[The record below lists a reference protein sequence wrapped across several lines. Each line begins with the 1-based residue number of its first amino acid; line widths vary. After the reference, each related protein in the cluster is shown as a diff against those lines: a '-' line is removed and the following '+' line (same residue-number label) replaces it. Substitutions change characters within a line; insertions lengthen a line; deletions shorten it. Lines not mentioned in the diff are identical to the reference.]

1 MQAINW
7 QTQKVF
13 GRDEILLEIEKRANA
28 DNDAVVQDVRAV
40 MQDYEVDMYRLV
52 IGIGKRYGMET
63 AYEIMSDAVA
73 EKRLKWL
80 DQVKDELGLSGS
92 EVEKG
97 LGLYLNYFRPKA
109 GDFKVIEQT
118 HEKVLFTRKDFVNA
132 ISHACNVLGLDV
144 IEVNNKVYARA
155 MSMMYERI
163 NLPLRHVFLNYQGG
177 WYDEMIEI
185 SP

>member
-1 MQAINW
+1 M
-7 QTQKVF
+7 VY

-28 DNDAVVQDVRAV
+28 ENATVVQDVRAV

-52 IGIGKRYGMET
+52 IGVGKRYGMDT
-63 AYEIMSDAVA
+63 AYEIMSDTVA

-97 LGLYLNYFRPKA
+97 LDLCLKYFRPKA
-109 GDFKVIEQT
+109 GDFIVVDKT
-118 HEKVLFTRKDFVNA
+118 HERLVFRRKDFVNA

-155 MSMMYERI
+155 MSKMYERI
-163 NLPLRHVFLNYQGG
+163 NLPLRHVFLSYQGG